1 MLTTA
6 GAAFSTATT
15 TGVLRSEAGAPSA
28 GEAAAETGKNRRTKT
43 ERKRVDVGR
52 SFGIIFLKYF
62 MASFRFMSVR
72 QRKTLE
78 AIVEI
83 VTEPARGRGSA
94 ELAKSLGMSR
104 ESVYQLLLPLV
115 RAGLLIG
122 DRGRNGGYRGAPGAA
137 SARLSEVLGLP
148 RSLEPSADCPE
159 WLRRIER
166 VAGDAV
172 LDVLDSTTVGELAGE
187 LSAARS
193 APTWEI

>member
-1 MLTTA
+1 
-6 GAAFSTATT
+6 
-15 TGVLRSEAGAPSA
+15 
-28 GEAAAETGKNRRTKT
+28 
-43 ERKRVDVGR
+43 
-52 SFGIIFLKYF
+52 
-62 MASFRFMSVR
+62 MSIR
-72 QRKTLE
+72 QKKTLE

-83 VTEPARGRGSA
+83 VTEPVRGRGSA

-115 RAGLLIG
+115 RSGLLIG

-148 RSLEPSADCPE
+148 RAGEPPADCPE

-166 VAGDAV
+166 LAVGAV

-187 LSAARS
+187 LRATRS

>member
-1 MLTTA
+1 M
-6 GAAFSTATT
+6 
-15 TGVLRSEAGAPSA
+15 SA
-28 GEAAAETGKNRRTKT
+28 
-43 ERKRVDVGR
+43 
-52 SFGIIFLKYF
+52 
-62 MASFRFMSVR
+62 R

-83 VTEPARGRGSA
+83 VTEPVRGLGSA

-115 RAGLLIG
+115 RSGLLIG

-148 RSLEPSADCPE
+148 RSSEPSADCPE

-166 VAGDAV
+166 SAGDAV
-172 LDVLDSTTVGELAGE
+172 LTVLDSTTVGELAGE
-187 LSAARS
+187 LRATRS